1 MDAPFVRVHVAD
13 PLRDLMMAVKEKSS
27 GWSLAKSLSFLGQHT
42 EPGVILLLGDSFEGH
57 NIEDLVDGFF
67 SGRSPLRPT
76 TGDGTGIYRTIGT
89 GSQILRDLGLSK
101 MRLLSSPM
109 RFNALSGFDLEIV
122 EYIESD
128 AAQ

>member
-1 MDAPFVRVHVAD
+1 MHVAD
-13 PLRDLMMAVKEKSS
+13 PLRDLMHAVKEKSS
-27 GWSLAKSLSFLGQHT
+27 GWNLSKSLQYLAEHT
-42 EPGVILLLGDSFEGH
+42 DPGVVLLLGDSFEKH
-57 NIEDLVDGFF
+57 NIDDLVESFF
-67 SGRSPLRPT
+67 TGKQPARPT

-122 EYIESD
+122 EYVDSD
-128 AAQ
+128 ASE